1 MQTPASSLAN
11 RGMTV
16 PIKCSPNPQ
25 HLTNRAPKLHQPSL
39 KTRIKL
45 NPDPQLTSPFFE
57 PAPSEPSRRLTLA
70 MGAMVFYKNK
80 GRASEGEGILC
91 RVTSVIGEGK
101 QRRYEIQDADPEPD
115 PTTGDL
121 PAPYRASV
129 AHLVPIPKSND
140 GLPDLGK
147 GKSVLAQYPVSFLC
161 TLSLANRRRTREWMF
176 LT

>member
-1 MQTPASSLAN
+1 
-11 RGMTV
+11 
-16 PIKCSPNPQ
+16 
-25 HLTNRAPKLHQPSL
+25 
-39 KTRIKL
+39 
-45 NPDPQLTSPFFE
+45 
-57 PAPSEPSRRLTLA
+57 

-115 PTTGDL
+115 PQTGDL

-140 GLPDLGK
+140 GLGDLAK
-147 GKSVLAQYPVSFLC
+147 GRGVLAQYPVRRLPTCLIFILSLITGSTKRDREQHRDFLC
-161 TLSLANRRRTREWMF
+161 
-176 LT
+176 